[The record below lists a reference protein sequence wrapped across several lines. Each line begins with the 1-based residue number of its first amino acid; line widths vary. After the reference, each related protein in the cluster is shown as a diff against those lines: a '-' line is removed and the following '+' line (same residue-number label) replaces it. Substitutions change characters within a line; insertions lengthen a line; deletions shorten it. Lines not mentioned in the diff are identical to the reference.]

1 MVLNLHFLV
10 KTILHFIMV
19 DRVFL
24 IPDEQ
29 GRLNQRQ
36 LPIRN
41 GPLDELASMPA
52 SRFRAVLD
60 YRLQQLHRLQANLH
74 IPEATPD

>member
-1 MVLNLHFLV
+1 MDELAASGLVVALLVLAGWRSRF
-10 KTILHFIMV
+10 
-19 DRVFL
+19 
-24 IPDEQ
+24 PDEQ